1 MQYLVSCTLRGNELC
16 IPSTQNNDR
25 FLSHPTQFQRHVK
38 ARQLELWPFW
48 MPGLPST
55 AHQIHSKSEMSY
67 VSEGISGIEYCC
79 QYRPRPHH
87 KRTCCGV
94 PKSRMWLEGQ
104 ICKGTSAPKTLPQAA
119 CEMFKR
125 RMRIPRDYR
134 KNAAARKIL
143 QQEGDPLQ
151 RLWWSDSVGF
161 VAGARAI
168 PMHKRHKTVS
178 LRLRGNIS
186 QVTMLLILVTGRLSK
201 EKWTAFSRTRAK

>member
-1 MQYLVSCTLRGNELC
+1 MQYLVSCKLRGNELC

-104 ICKGTSAPKTLPQAA
+104 ICKGTSAPKTLLKLLVKCSNDGCAFRETREKMPQHKKS
-119 CEMFKR
+119 CSKR
-125 RMRIPRDYR
+125 EIPCKDCGDLIVWDSSQEHEQFQCT
-134 KNAAARKIL
+134 NATRPC
-143 QQEGDPLQ
+143 PLGCGEIFP
-151 RLWWSDSVGF
+151 R
-161 VAGARAI
+161 
-168 PMHKRHKTVS
+168 
-178 LRLRGNIS
+178 
-186 QVTMLLILVTGRLSK
+186 
-201 EKWTAFSRTRAK
+201 